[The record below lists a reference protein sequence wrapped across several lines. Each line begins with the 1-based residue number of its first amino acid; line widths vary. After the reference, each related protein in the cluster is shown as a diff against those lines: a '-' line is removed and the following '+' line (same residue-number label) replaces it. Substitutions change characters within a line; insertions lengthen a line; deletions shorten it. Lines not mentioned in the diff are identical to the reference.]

1 MMIEL
6 EKERI
11 PAVSQYPI
19 KVSYEGRI
27 IGEYIADILVDNK
40 GIVEIKAGRNL
51 VEKHKAQVLNYLKAT
66 QIEVGILLNFGFRPE
81 IRRKAFNNVR
91 K

>member
-19 KVSYEGRI
+19 NVSYEGRI

-51 VEKHKAQVLNYLKAT
+51 VEENEAQVLNYLKAT
-66 QIEVGILLNFGFRPE
+66 EIEVGILLNFGFRPE